1 MSDSIKKYKEML
13 EDGLIEPSNPLEEN
27 YVLQQKNKNKVM
39 NRETHHEKCLKV
51 AEEFLKGWGVDDP
64 TAIRMVASIM
74 MHRDGNWQGGGFVE
88 AVCENDLYAAITR
101 ADNTSLKY
109 LKLYTIAKRNC
120 FTR

>member
-1 MSDSIKKYKEML
+1 
-13 EDGLIEPSNPLEEN
+13 
-27 YVLQQKNKNKVM
+27 M
-39 NRETHHEKCLKV
+39 NRDMQHEKCLK
-51 AEEFLKGWGVDDP
+51 AAAEFLKGWGVEDP
-64 TAIRMVASIM
+64 TATKMVASIM

-109 LKLYTIAKRNC
+109 LKLYTLAKRNC